1 MNAINYLYSKNQQF
15 SILYEYV
22 NFLNVEEDGISSFLS
37 LINIDDVSRETWN
50 HLSKRLK
57 QRIFIKDDEIEY
69 LHKRPLKCRKSFPY
83 KNVVFDGIFN
93 YIQKISEG
101 NFEKEVTLT
110 SSPIFSNDVPIHAVS
125 FNQSCCFQTNNIENS
140 FLRFDFKE
148 HRVFPTNY
156 TILSYAREK
165 ENHPKNWVIEGSN
178 DGQHWAILDEEKDC
192 TFLNGNSRVYT
203 FSIQNENMQEF
214 RYLQI
219 RQNGENCA
227 GQHHLL
233 FNSIE
238 FYGDYF

>member
-37 LINIDDVSRETWN
+37 LINIDDISRETWN

-110 SSPIFSNDVPIHAVS
+110 SSPIFSNDVPIHAV
-125 FNQSCCFQTNNIENS
+125 
-140 FLRFDFKE
+140 
-148 HRVFPTNY
+148 
-156 TILSYAREK
+156 
-165 ENHPKNWVIEGSN
+165 
-178 DGQHWAILDEEKDC
+178 
-192 TFLNGNSRVYT
+192 
-203 FSIQNENMQEF
+203 
-214 RYLQI
+214 
-219 RQNGENCA
+219 
-227 GQHHLL
+227 
-233 FNSIE
+233 
-238 FYGDYF
+238 